1 MKNKSLLLKL
11 NSIYFIIYGFMACY
25 YPFITLYF
33 TIKGLSYSQI
43 GIALAVNSLV
53 GVVVQPIWGYITD
66 KYLDKRSSLLIS
78 IIMSC
83 IVVWLFSLVKTWIS
97 ILIVLIIFMIF
108 LSPIASLADSYC
120 YDLMEKD
127 KAIQYGKVR
136 LMGSAGYA
144 VIALVMGIIIKKTTI
159 NSTFYVYFMLSIIGF
174 FLLKTVSFKGR
185 PTAYKINPN
194 DLLILIKNKKFFI
207 FIITV
212 FFINTSMGANSNYI
226 TILIQKT
233 GGDVSNLGLL
243 WFVVA
248 ISELPAF
255 FFGYKLL
262 KKVGDMNLY
271 IICFIL
277 YILRYFLDS
286 ICQNY
291 NTVILIQLMQGITFP
306 LYLVAALNYIN
317 RIVPKKMRTSGITL
331 YSAIGSG
338 LGSFVGNMGGGF
350 LLQYSNVFTL
360 YQILSFSAV
369 ISFVISLILKKI
381 DKN

>member
-1 MKNKSLLLKL
+1 MKDKNLLFKL
-11 NSIYFIIYGFMACY
+11 NSFYFIIYGFMACY

-33 TIKGLSYSQI
+33 TTKGLSYSQI

-53 GVVVQPIWGYITD
+53 GVIVQPVWGYITD

-78 IIMSC
+78 IIISC
-83 IVVWLFSLVKTWIS
+83 IVVLLFALVKSWIS
-97 ILIVLIIFMIF
+97 ILTVLTIFMIF

-120 YDLMEKD
+120 YDLMEKN

-136 LMGSAGYA
+136 LMGSVGYA
-144 VIALVMGIIIKKTTI
+144 IIALAMGIIIKKTNI
-159 NSTFYVYFMLSIIGF
+159 NSSFYIYFILSIIGF

-185 PTAYKINPN
+185 SATYRINPN
-194 DLLILIKNKKFFI
+194 DLLVLIKNKKFFV
-207 FIITV
+207 FIVTV
-212 FFINTSMGANSNYI
+212 FFINISMGANGNYI

-255 FFGYKLL
+255 FFGNKLL
-262 KKVGDMNLY
+262 MKVGDMNLY

-291 NTVILIQLMQGITFP
+291 NAVILIQLMQGITFP

-317 RIVPKKMRTSGITL
+317 RIVPERMRTSGITL
-331 YSAIGSG
+331 YSAIGAG
-338 LGSFVGNMGGGF
+338 LGSFVGNIGGGF
-350 LLQYSNVFTL
+350 LLQYSNVFFL
-360 YQILSFSAV
+360 YKILSFS
-369 ISFVISLILKKI
+369 SVISLAVSLVLKKI

>member
-1 MKNKSLLLKL
+1 MKNKNLLFKL

-33 TIKGLSYSQI
+33 TTKGLSYSQI

-53 GVVVQPIWGYITD
+53 GVVVQPVWGYITD

-78 IIMSC
+78 IVLSC
-83 IVVWLFSLVKTWIS
+83 IVVLLFSLVKSWIA
-97 ILIVLIIFMIF
+97 ILTVLMIFMIF

-144 VIALVMGIIIKKTTI
+144 IIALAMGIIIKKTNI
-159 NSTFYVYFMLSIIGF
+159 NSTFYVYFILSIIGF

-185 PTAYKINPN
+185 PAAYKINPN
-194 DLLILIKNKKFFI
+194 DLLVLIKNKKFFV
-207 FIITV
+207 FIVTV
-212 FFINTSMGANSNYI
+212 FFINISMGANSNYI

-255 FFGYKLL
+255 FFGNKLL

-277 YILRYFLDS
+277 YVLRYFLDS

-306 LYLVAALNYIN
+306 LYLVAALNYIS
-317 RIVPKKMRTSGITL
+317 RIVPERMRTSGITL
-331 YSAIGSG
+331 YSAIGGG

-350 LLQYSNVFTL
+350 LLQYSNVFVL
-360 YQILSFSAV
+360 YQILSFSSV
-369 ISFVISLILKKI
+369 ISLVVSLILKKI